1 MFSNAFIM
9 KTKVQFWFI
18 LVFCS
23 TVLAQQKTID
33 SLQNALKSA
42 KNDIDKVKTL
52 NNIADFYKT
61 QDIKLLDS
69 YAKQA
74 LVLAKKI
81 DFKNEEANA
90 NLLLGNKA
98 IIEGDYKTAL
108 NYFATSQAILENEN
122 QANTDVKKYLAKTYG
137 SIGIV
142 FSEQSNYMKAL
153 RYYLKSV
160 AIFEKLK
167 DEEKCAKL
175 YNNIGVV
182 YQAQKN
188 YFKALEYFTKAQ
200 KIQEKIH
207 DAHLGVTY
215 TNIGNCYF
223 NQNNYNQAFQY
234 YQKAEKIII
243 ANKNPRAEGELYNNL
258 GLYYEANNQ
267 NNKAE
272 TSWQQAI
279 AQFQSIGDKF
289 GIADTYLYLG
299 NYYYKQNQFAIAIE
313 NGNKTVALAK
323 EIGVL
328 EQQVLAQKLLSNCYE
343 KQGNATLALQYLQ
356 KYNVLKDSLHNE
368 ENVRKSVETEMNFD
382 FEKKAVLQKEE
393 LQKKELLIQES
404 AKRNKMQLIFA
415 LLVGLLLSGIV
426 FLIYNRIQLK
436 NRLTLQKE
444 LAEYEQKALHLQM
457 NPHFVFNCLASISSF
472 IVNNG
477 KESAVRYLSK
487 FAKLMR
493 FTLESSKESLI
504 SIDKEIEGL
513 QLYLDL
519 EKLRFNNKFDF
530 EITKDKEVE
539 DAVGLPPLL
548 IQPFVE
554 NAVIHGVIPK
564 KEMGKI
570 AIHFYIENDQ
580 LICEIQDNG
589 LGVLQSQKMKENLV
603 KTHNSMATDII
614 KKRLQMIASS
624 TGKPADIEINELT
637 ENNVVL
643 GTEVIVKIPLQY
655 MDEK

>member
-1 MFSNAFIM
+1 MM
-9 KTKVQFWFI
+9 KTKVI
-18 LVFCS
+18 IRLSLLFCYS
-23 TVLAQQKTID
+23 LFAQQKTID
-33 SLQNALKSA
+33 SLQNALKLA

-52 NNIADFYKT
+52 NNIADFYKN
-61 QDIKLLDS
+61 QNPKLLAD
-69 YAKQA
+69 YANQA
-74 LVLAKKI
+74 LALAKKI
-81 DFKNEEANA
+81 DYKTEEANA
-90 NLLLGNKA
+90 DLLLGNA
-98 IIEGDYKTAL
+98 GILGGNYKTAL
-108 NYFATSQAILENEN
+108 NYFATAQAILENEN
-122 QANTDVKKYLAKTYG
+122 QTNVDVKKYLAKTYG

-142 FSEQSNYMKAL
+142 FSEQSNYNKAL

-160 AIFEKLK
+160 GIYEKLK
-167 DEEKCAKL
+167 DDEKCAKL

-188 YFKALEYFTKAQ
+188 YFRALEYFTKSQ
-200 KIQEKIH
+200 KIQENKN
-207 DAHLGVTY
+207 DANLGIIY
-215 TNIGNCYF
+215 TNIGNCYLH
-223 NQNNYNQAFQY
+223 QKNYNQSFVF
-234 YQKAEKIII
+234 YQKAKNIFQKE
-243 ANKNPRAEGELYNNL
+243 KNPRAEGELYNNL
-258 GLYYEANNQ
+258 GLYYEAKNQ
-267 NNKAE
+267 NNNAE
-272 TSWQQAI
+272 NSWQQAI
-279 AQFQSIGDKF
+279 AQFQSIDDKF

-299 NYYYKQNQFAIAIE
+299 NYYFKQNQFDKAIE
-313 NGNKTVALAK
+313 NANKTATLAK
-323 EIGVL
+323 ELGVL
-328 EQQVLAQKLLSNCYE
+328 EQQVLAEKLLGSCYA
-343 KQGNATLALQYLQ
+343 KQGNATAALHYLEN
-356 KYNVLKDSLHNE
+356 YNKLKDSLLNE
-368 ENVRKSVETEMNFD
+368 ENVRKSVEAEMNFD
-382 FEKKAVLQKEE
+382 FEKRAVLQKEE

-404 AKRNKMQLIFA
+404 SKRNKMQLFFA
-415 LLVGLLLSGIV
+415 LLIGLLLSGMA

-493 FTLESSKESLI
+493 FTLESSKEPLI
-504 SIDKEIEGL
+504 GIDKEIEGL

-519 EKLRFNNKFDF
+519 EKLRFNNKFTF
-530 EITKDKEVE
+530 EITKDSEVE

-570 AIHFYIENDQ
+570 AIHFFIENQQ
-580 LICEIQDNG
+580 LICKIIDNG
-589 LGVLQSQKMKENLV
+589 QGVLQSQKIKENLV

-624 TGKPADIEINELT
+624 TGKPADITITQLEK
-637 ENNVVL
+637 NNVVQ

-655 MDEK
+655 MDDIR